1 MKKLEENMR
10 RFNTK
15 NLNEQTVR
23 LNSEEALKKLDE
35 IDRQIGILHTKM
47 NSVIKS
53 VTRLVGAEF
62 DKGPK

>member
-1 MKKLEENMR
+1 MKQLKENMK

-15 NLNEQTVR
+15 NLDEQTVR

-47 NSVIKS
+47 NSVLKAVS
-53 VTRLVGAEF
+53 KLV
-62 DKGPK
+62 